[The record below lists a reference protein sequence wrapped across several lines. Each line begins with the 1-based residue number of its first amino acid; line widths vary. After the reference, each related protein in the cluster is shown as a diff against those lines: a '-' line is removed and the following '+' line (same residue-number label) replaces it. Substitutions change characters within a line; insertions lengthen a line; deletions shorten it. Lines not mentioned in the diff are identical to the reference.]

1 MNPQK
6 ARISLATT
14 PALTFEERSV
24 QPPSIGL
31 TGKLDTSS
39 SANDAY
45 VDGGTGVTTPAVF
58 KTYIPSLFAEAKD
71 ITAEILYSTAKYTA
85 CLGAIGVVTA
95 ITIDFS
101 DGGKIVF
108 NGWLADFDASQEDTV
123 DASGSAK
130 ATIIIQRTGEAA
142 TVTDPTVT

>member
-6 ARISLATT
+6 GRITLGTT
-14 PALTFEERSV
+14 VPVTFEERSL
-24 QPPSIGL
+24 QPPSVGL

-39 SANDAY
+39 SANNDY
-45 VDGGTGVTTPAVF
+45 IDGLTGVTTPVVF

-71 ITAEILYSTAKYTA
+71 ITAEILYSVAKYTA
-85 CLGAIGVVTA
+85 CLGAIGVTVP

-108 NGWLADFDASQEDTV
+108 SGWLADFDASQEDTV
-123 DASGSAK
+123 DATGSAK
-130 ATIIIQRTGEAA
+130 ATIIIQRAGTAS
-142 TVTDPTVT
+142 TVTDPPVV